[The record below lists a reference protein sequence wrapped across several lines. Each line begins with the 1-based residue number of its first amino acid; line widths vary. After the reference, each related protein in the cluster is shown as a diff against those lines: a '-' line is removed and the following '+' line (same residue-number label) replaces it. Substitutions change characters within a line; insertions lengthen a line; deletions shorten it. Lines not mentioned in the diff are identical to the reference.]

1 MNSDYSHNPLTEV
14 ALALSMAFFAIMV
27 LTIFAL
33 SQKQFKSIE
42 SDKISMNSKSTI
54 DKDKKDKKR
63 TLVFYHNKNF
73 YDQNLKIWRLE
84 NQDKQTD
91 RYTLAV
97 PTKMSVKELFE
108 IKKIFQGLDLQ
119 VTEQNQQWNEALRIY
134 QLNRINNY
142 EISINNNYNF
152 ISIFSECE
160 KL

>member
-14 ALALSMAFFAIMV
+14 ALALSMAFFALMV

-42 SDKISMNSKSTI
+42 SDKISINSKSSI
-54 DKDKKDKKR
+54 IKDKKR
-63 TLVFYHNKNF
+63 ILVFYHNKNF

-84 NQDKQTD
+84 NQGKKTD

-97 PTKMSVKELFE
+97 PKEMSVKELFE

-119 VTEQNQQWNEALRIY
+119 VAEQNQQWNEALK
-134 QLNRINNY
+134 N
-142 EISINNNYNF
+142 ISIK
-152 ISIFSECE
+152 ED
-160 KL
+160 KLL

>member
-33 SQKQFKSIE
+33 SQKQFKSIK
-42 SDKISMNSKSTI
+42 SDKISMNSKSSI

-63 TLVFYHNKNF
+63 TLVFYHNNNF

-84 NQDKQTD
+84 NQDKQTN

-108 IKKIFQGLDLQ
+108 IKKNFQGLDLQ
-119 VTEQNQQWNEALRIY
+119 VTEQNQQWNEALE
-134 QLNRINNY
+134 N
-142 EISINNNYNF
+142 IST
-152 ISIFSECE
+152 
-160 KL
+160 K

>member
-42 SDKISMNSKSTI
+42 SDKISINSKSSI
-54 DKDKKDKKR
+54 NKDKKDKKR
-63 TLVFYHNKNF
+63 ILVFYYNKNF
-73 YDQNLKIWRLE
+73 YDQNLKIWRLV
-84 NQDKQTD
+84 NQGKQTD

-97 PTKMSVKELFE
+97 PKEMSVKELFE

-119 VTEQNQQWNEALRIY
+119 VAEQNQQWNDALK
-134 QLNRINNY
+134 N
-142 EISINNNYNF
+142 ISTK
-152 ISIFSECE
+152 ED
-160 KL
+160 KLS

>member
-14 ALALSMAFFAIMV
+14 ALALSMAFFALMV

-42 SDKISMNSKSTI
+42 SDKISINSKSSI
-54 DKDKKDKKR
+54 DINKKEKKR
-63 TLVFYHNKNF
+63 ILVFYHNKNF

-84 NQDKQTD
+84 NQGKQTD

-97 PTKMSVKELFE
+97 PKEMSVKELFE

-119 VTEQNQQWNEALRIY
+119 VAEQNQQWNDALE
-134 QLNRINNY
+134 N
-142 EISINNNYNF
+142 ISTK
-152 ISIFSECE
+152 ED
-160 KL
+160 KLSWNLY

>member
-42 SDKISMNSKSTI
+42 NDNISINSESSI
-54 DKDKKDKKR
+54 NKDKKDKKR
-63 TLVFYHNKNF
+63 ILVFYHNKKF

-84 NQDKQTD
+84 NQGKQTNK
-91 RYTLAV
+91 YTLAV
-97 PTKMSVKELFE
+97 PKEMSVKELFE

-119 VTEQNQQWNEALRIY
+119 VAEQNQQWNDALK
-134 QLNRINNY
+134 N
-142 EISINNNYNF
+142 ISTK
-152 ISIFSECE
+152 ED
-160 KL
+160 KLS

>member
-42 SDKISMNSKSTI
+42 SNKISINSKSSI
-54 DKDKKDKKR
+54 NKDKKDKKR

-73 YDQNLKIWRLE
+73 YDQNLKVWRLE
-84 NQDKQTD
+84 NQDKPAD

-119 VTEQNQQWNEALRIY
+119 VTEQNQQWNEALENI
-134 QLNRINNY
+134 LI
-142 EISINNNYNF
+142 
-152 ISIFSECE
+152 
-160 KL
+160 K

>member
-14 ALALSMAFFAIMV
+14 ALALSMAFFALMV

-42 SDKISMNSKSTI
+42 SDKISINSKSSI
-54 DKDKKDKKR
+54 IKDKKDKKR
-63 TLVFYHNKNF
+63 ILVFYHNKNF

-84 NQDKQTD
+84 NQGKQTD

-97 PTKMSVKELFE
+97 PKEMSVKELFE

-119 VTEQNQQWNEALRIY
+119 VAEQNQQWNEALK
-134 QLNRINNY
+134 N
-142 EISINNNYNF
+142 ISIK
-152 ISIFSECE
+152 EE
-160 KL
+160 KLLWNLY

>member
-42 SDKISMNSKSTI
+42 SDKISINSKSSI
-54 DKDKKDKKR
+54 NKDKKDKKR
-63 TLVFYHNKNF
+63 ILVFYHNKNF

-84 NQDKQTD
+84 NQGKQTD

-97 PTKMSVKELFE
+97 PKEMSVKELFE
-108 IKKIFQGLDLQ
+108 IKKNFQGLDLQ
-119 VTEQNQQWNEALRIY
+119 VVEQNQQWNDALK
-134 QLNRINNY
+134 N
-142 EISINNNYNF
+142 ISTKEDEL
-152 ISIFSECE
+152 S
-160 KL
+160 

>member
-63 TLVFYHNKNF
+63 TLVFYHNNNF

-108 IKKIFQGLDLQ
+108 IKKIFQGIDLQ
-119 VTEQNQQWNEALRIY
+119 VTEQNHQWNEALE
-134 QLNRINNY
+134 N
-142 EISINNNYNF
+142 IST
-152 ISIFSECE
+152 
-160 KL
+160 K

>member
-42 SDKISMNSKSTI
+42 SDKISINSKSSI
-54 DKDKKDKKR
+54 NKDKKDKKR
-63 TLVFYHNKNF
+63 ILVFYHNKNF

-84 NQDKQTD
+84 NQGKQTD
-91 RYTLAV
+91 RFTLAV
-97 PTKMSVKELFE
+97 PKEMSVKELFE

-119 VTEQNQQWNEALRIY
+119 VAEQNQQWNDALK
-134 QLNRINNY
+134 N
-142 EISINNNYNF
+142 ISTK
-152 ISIFSECE
+152 ED
-160 KL
+160 KLSWNLY

>member
-1 MNSDYSHNPLTEV
+1 MNSDHSHNPLTEV

-33 SQKQFKSIE
+33 SQKQFKSIK
-42 SDKISMNSKSTI
+42 SDKISMNSKSSV

-63 TLVFYHNKNF
+63 TLIFYHNNNF

-108 IKKIFQGLDLQ
+108 IKKNFQGLDLQ
-119 VTEQNQQWNEALRIY
+119 VTEQNHQWNEALE
-134 QLNRINNY
+134 N
-142 EISINNNYNF
+142 IST
-152 ISIFSECE
+152 
-160 KL
+160 K

>member
-14 ALALSMAFFAIMV
+14 ALALSMAFFALMV

-42 SDKISMNSKSTI
+42 SDKISINSKSSI
-54 DKDKKDKKR
+54 IKDKKDKKR
-63 TLVFYHNKNF
+63 ILVFYHNKNF

-84 NQDKQTD
+84 NQGKQTD

-97 PTKMSVKELFE
+97 PKEMSVKELFE

-119 VTEQNQQWNEALRIY
+119 VAEQNQQWNDALK
-134 QLNRINNY
+134 N
-142 EISINNNYNF
+142 IST
-152 ISIFSECE
+152 
-160 KL
+160 KRG

>member
-14 ALALSMAFFAIMV
+14 ALALSMAFFALMV

-42 SDKISMNSKSTI
+42 SDKISINSKSSI
-54 DKDKKDKKR
+54 IKDKKDKKR
-63 TLVFYHNKNF
+63 ILVFYHNKNF

-84 NQDKQTD
+84 NQGKQTD

-97 PTKMSVKELFE
+97 PKEMSVEELFE

-119 VTEQNQQWNEALRIY
+119 VAEQNQQWNDALE
-134 QLNRINNY
+134 N
-142 EISINNNYNF
+142 ISTK
-152 ISIFSECE
+152 EE
-160 KL
+160 KLSWNLY

>member
-42 SDKISMNSKSTI
+42 SDKISMNSKSSV

-84 NQDKQTD
+84 NQDKHAD

-119 VTEQNQQWNEALRIY
+119 VTEQNQQWNEALE
-134 QLNRINNY
+134 N
-142 EISINNNYNF
+142 IST
-152 ISIFSECE
+152 
-160 KL
+160 K

>member
-14 ALALSMAFFAIMV
+14 ALALSMAFFALMV

-42 SDKISMNSKSTI
+42 SDKISINSKSSI
-54 DKDKKDKKR
+54 IKDKKEKKR
-63 TLVFYHNKNF
+63 ILVFYYNKDF

-84 NQDKQTD
+84 NQGKQTD

-97 PTKMSVKELFE
+97 PKEMSVKELFE

-119 VTEQNQQWNEALRIY
+119 VAEQNQQWNDALE
-134 QLNRINNY
+134 N
-142 EISINNNYNF
+142 ISTKKDTL
-152 ISIFSECE
+152 S
-160 KL
+160 

>member
-1 MNSDYSHNPLTEV
+1 MEKNMNSDYSHNPLTEV

-42 SDKISMNSKSTI
+42 SDKISINSKSSI
-54 DKDKKDKKR
+54 NKDKKDKKR
-63 TLVFYHNKNF
+63 ILVFYHNKNF

-84 NQDKQTD
+84 NQGKQTD

-97 PTKMSVKELFE
+97 PKEMSVKELFQ

-119 VTEQNQQWNEALRIY
+119 VAEQNQQWNDALK
-134 QLNRINNY
+134 N
-142 EISINNNYNF
+142 ISTK
-152 ISIFSECE
+152 ED
-160 KL
+160 KLS

>member
-1 MNSDYSHNPLTEV
+1 
-14 ALALSMAFFAIMV
+14 MAFFAIMV

-42 SDKISMNSKSTI
+42 SNKISINSKSSI
-54 DKDKKDKKR
+54 NKDKKDKKR

-73 YDQNLKIWRLE
+73 YDQNLKVWRLE
-84 NQDKQTD
+84 NQDKPAD

-119 VTEQNQQWNEALRIY
+119 VTEQNQQWNEALE
-134 QLNRINNY
+134 N
-142 EISINNNYNF
+142 ISI
-152 ISIFSECE
+152 
-160 KL
+160 K

>member
-42 SDKISMNSKSTI
+42 SDKISMNSKPSV

-63 TLVFYHNKNF
+63 TLVFYHNNNF

-119 VTEQNQQWNEALRIY
+119 VTEQNQQWNEALE
-134 QLNRINNY
+134 N
-142 EISINNNYNF
+142 ISI
-152 ISIFSECE
+152 
-160 KL
+160 K

>member
-42 SDKISMNSKSTI
+42 SDKISINSKSSI
-54 DKDKKDKKR
+54 NKDNKDKKR
-63 TLVFYHNKNF
+63 ILVFYHNKNF

-84 NQDKQTD
+84 NQGKQTD

-97 PTKMSVKELFE
+97 PKEMSVKELFE

-119 VTEQNQQWNEALRIY
+119 VAEQNQQWNDALK
-134 QLNRINNY
+134 N
-142 EISINNNYNF
+142 ISTK
-152 ISIFSECE
+152 EE
-160 KL
+160 KLS

>member
-14 ALALSMAFFAIMV
+14 ALALSMAFFALMV

-42 SDKISMNSKSTI
+42 SDKISINSKSSI
-54 DKDKKDKKR
+54 IKDKKR
-63 TLVFYHNKNF
+63 ILVFYHNKNF

-84 NQDKQTD
+84 NQGKQTD

-97 PTKMSVKELFE
+97 PKEMSVKELFE

-119 VTEQNQQWNEALRIY
+119 VAEQNQQWNDAL
-134 QLNRINNY
+134 NN
-142 EISINNNYNF
+142 ISNKEDNL
-152 ISIFSECE
+152 S
-160 KL
+160 

>member
-1 MNSDYSHNPLTEV
+1 MEKNMNSDYSHNPLTEV

-42 SDKISMNSKSTI
+42 SDKISINSKSSI
-54 DKDKKDKKR
+54 NKDKKDKKR
-63 TLVFYHNKNF
+63 ILVFYHNKNF

-84 NQDKQTD
+84 NQGKQTD

-97 PTKMSVKELFE
+97 PKEMSVKKLFE

-119 VTEQNQQWNEALRIY
+119 VAEQNQQRNDELE
-134 QLNRINNY
+134 N
-142 EISINNNYNF
+142 ISTKVD
-152 ISIFSECE
+152 
-160 KL
+160 KLS

>member
-14 ALALSMAFFAIMV
+14 ALALSMAFFALMV

-42 SDKISMNSKSTI
+42 SDKISINSKSSI
-54 DKDKKDKKR
+54 IKDKKR
-63 TLVFYHNKNF
+63 ILVFYHNKNF

-84 NQDKQTD
+84 NQGKQTD

-97 PTKMSVKELFE
+97 PKEMSVKELFE

-119 VTEQNQQWNEALRIY
+119 VAEQNQQWNDALK
-134 QLNRINNY
+134 N
-142 EISINNNYNF
+142 ISNK
-152 ISIFSECE
+152 ED
-160 KL
+160 KLSWNMY

>member
-14 ALALSMAFFAIMV
+14 ALALSMAFFALMV

-42 SDKISMNSKSTI
+42 SDKISINSKSSI
-54 DKDKKDKKR
+54 NKDKKDKKR
-63 TLVFYHNKNF
+63 ILVFYHNKNF

-84 NQDKQTD
+84 NQGKQTD

-97 PTKMSVKELFE
+97 PKEMSVKELFE

-119 VTEQNQQWNEALRIY
+119 VAEQNQQWNDALK
-134 QLNRINNY
+134 N
-142 EISINNNYNF
+142 ISTKKD
-152 ISIFSECE
+152 
-160 KL
+160 KLLWNLY

>member
-42 SDKISMNSKSTI
+42 SDKISMNSKSSV
-54 DKDKKDKKR
+54 DKDKKR
-63 TLVFYHNKNF
+63 TLVFYHNNNF

-119 VTEQNQQWNEALRIY
+119 VTEQNQQWNEALE
-134 QLNRINNY
+134 N
-142 EISINNNYNF
+142 ISI
-152 ISIFSECE
+152 
-160 KL
+160 K